1 MMAPYY
7 KRMRFL
13 CGQPRN
19 TCVGRNVFANELS
32 AVNDTMRVL
41 QVYNEYRTYG
51 GEDTVV
57 HLEADMLRQHGHQV
71 ELLRVSTKELDEA
84 GLLRLVAAGFG
95 TVWSFR
101 GYSMMN
107 KAIARFSPN
116 IVHVHNTFPLLSP
129 SVFWAADSAG
139 VPVVQT
145 LHNYRLTCAN
155 SLLLRDERACQKCV
169 GHFPWPALHHRCFGA
184 SFLQTAAVTSMNM
197 IHRWLGTYRSK
208 VHAFIVLT
216 EFSKEILARA
226 GLPRERI
233 HVKPNF
239 SPALA
244 GLTLPRVRRFIFAGI
259 IARFKGVHL
268 LLEAWARVASSGHQL
283 LIVGDGSDRA
293 ELERRFAVQSNIVW
307 LGKQSRQ
314 EVMDLIAGSRWLVL
328 PSLVYEN
335 FPMSVLE
342 ALSAGTPVI
351 VPNHGAFAAMVS
363 DGVEGLMFSAGDADS
378 LSTALQAALDASEG
392 AWIQWSANARDKH
405 LSAYSARNN
414 YAQLMSIYQEAVGT
428 FQRSRSRARS
438 PEIAE
443 AAQGQL

>member
-1 MMAPYY
+1 
-7 KRMRFL
+7 MRI
-13 CGQPRN
+13 
-19 TCVGRNVFANELS
+19 
-32 AVNDTMRVL
+32 L
-41 QVYNEYRTYG
+41 QVHNKYRPGWG
-51 GEDTVV
+51 GEETVV
-57 HLEADMLRQHGHQV
+57 ALEADLLRCHGHEV
-71 ELLRVSTKELDEA
+71 EQMFAWTKELDGASAMRLFSA
-84 GLLRLVAAGFG
+84 GLG

-107 KAIARFSPN
+107 KAIARFSPD

-129 SVFWAADSAG
+129 SVFWAADRAG

-155 SLLLRDERACQKCV
+155 SLLLRDERPCQECV
-169 GHFPWPALHHRCFGA
+169 GHFPWPAFRHRCIGA
-184 SFLQTAAVTSMNM
+184 SFLRTAAVTSMNL
-197 IHRWLGTYRSK
+197 IHRWMGTYRNK

-216 EFSKEILARA
+216 EFSKEIQARG

-239 SPALA
+239 SSAAVQLMA
-244 GLTLPRVRRFIFAGI
+244 PRVRRFIFAGI

-268 LLEAWARVASSGHQL
+268 LLEAWTRVASAGHQL
-283 LIVGDGSDRA
+283 VMVGDGPDRV
-293 ELERRFAVQSNIVW
+293 ELERRFGAQTNIVW

-392 AWIQWSANARDKH
+392 AWIQWSVNGRDKH

-414 YAQLMSIYQEAVGT
+414 YAQLMSIYQEAAGT
-428 FQRSRSRARS
+428 FQRARSRVRS

-443 AAQGQL
+443 AAGPIVKERIREH

>member
-1 MMAPYY
+1 VA
-7 KRMRFL
+7 
-13 CGQPRN
+13 
-19 TCVGRNVFANELS
+19 
-32 AVNDTMRVL
+32 
-41 QVYNEYRTYG
+41 
-51 GEDTVV
+51 
-57 HLEADMLRQHGHQV
+57 LEADLLRCHGHEV
-71 ELLRVSTKELDEA
+71 EQMFAWTKELDGASAMRLFSA
-84 GLLRLVAAGFG
+84 GLG

-107 KAIARFSPN
+107 KAIARFSPD

-129 SVFWAADSAG
+129 SVFWAADRAG

-155 SLLLRDERACQKCV
+155 SLLLRDERPCQECV
-169 GHFPWPALHHRCFGA
+169 GHFPWPAFRHRCFGA
-184 SFLQTAAVTSMNM
+184 SFLRTAAVTSMNL
-197 IHRWLGTYRSK
+197 IHRWMGTYRNK

-216 EFSKEILARA
+216 EFSREIQARS

-239 SPALA
+239 SSAAVQLMA
-244 GLTLPRVRRFIFAGI
+244 PRVRRFIFAGI

-268 LLEAWARVASSGHQL
+268 LLEAWTRVASAGHQL
-283 LIVGDGSDRA
+283 LMVGDGPDRV
-293 ELERRFAVQSNIVW
+293 ELERRFAAQANIVW

-392 AWIQWSANARDKH
+392 AWIQWSVNGRDKH

-414 YAQLMSIYQEAVGT
+414 YAQLMSIYQEAAGT
-428 FQRSRSRARS
+428 FQRARSRVRS

-443 AAQGQL
+443 AAGPIVKERIREH

>member
-1 MMAPYY
+1 VA
-7 KRMRFL
+7 
-13 CGQPRN
+13 
-19 TCVGRNVFANELS
+19 
-32 AVNDTMRVL
+32 
-41 QVYNEYRTYG
+41 
-51 GEDTVV
+51 
-57 HLEADMLRQHGHQV
+57 LEADLLRCHGHEV
-71 ELLRVSTKELDEA
+71 EQMFAWTKELDGASAMRLFSA
-84 GLLRLVAAGFG
+84 GLG

-107 KAIARFSPN
+107 KAIARFSPD

-129 SVFWAADSAG
+129 SVFWAADRAG

-155 SLLLRDERACQKCV
+155 SLLLRDERPCQECV
-169 GHFPWPALHHRCFGA
+169 GHFPWPAFRHRCFGA
-184 SFLQTAAVTSMNM
+184 SFLRTAAVTSMNL
-197 IHRWLGTYRSK
+197 IHRWMGTYRNK

-216 EFSKEILARA
+216 EFSREIQARS

-239 SPALA
+239 SSAAVQLMA
-244 GLTLPRVRRFIFAGI
+244 PRVRRFIFAGI

-268 LLEAWARVASSGHQL
+268 LLEAWTRVASAGHQL
-283 LIVGDGSDRA
+283 LMVGDGPDRV
-293 ELERRFAVQSNIVW
+293 ELERRFAAQANIVW

-392 AWIQWSANARDKH
+392 AWIQWSVNARGKH